1 MKSIVTKIAAT
12 VATSAALSV
21 AIAVDAP
28 KAEAAS
34 YNLSWTGDSGFTAEG
49 MFSFDDSFLGGLVTA
64 TELDDFMISFLDPAG
79 MELAT
84 FDYDFPAPDTSGEFN
99 FNFDSATGNILQLGS
114 FDTSDGFDLGT
125 DFDNGDLGIDF
136 YTSDGDEGFP
146 SVGTI
151 ILDNNLTPMGC
162 GAGTNALPSDCE
174 TLDIGGELVATQKS
188 VPEPAS
194 ILGLLTVGALGA
206 TSALK
211 KKQASS

>member
-12 VATSAALSV
+12 VTTSAALSV

-34 YNLSWTGDSGFTAEG
+34 YNLSWTGNGDFTAEG
-49 MFSFDDSFLGGLVTA
+49 MFSFDDDFLGGLVTA
-64 TELDDFMISFLDPAG
+64 TELDDFMISFFDPAG

-84 FDYDFPAPDTSGEFN
+84 FDYDFPNPDTSGEFN
-99 FNFDSATGNILQLGS
+99 FNFDSATGEILQIGDFES
-114 FDTSDGFDLGT
+114 ADGFDLGI
-125 DFDNGDLGIDF
+125 DFEGDETGLDF
-136 YTSDGDEGFP
+136 YTSDGAEGFP
-146 SVGTI
+146 PVGTI
-151 ILDNNLTPMGC
+151 ILDNNLTPQGC
-162 GAGTNALPSDCE
+162 ELGTNASPTDCT

-194 ILGLLTVGALGA
+194 ILGLLAVGAMGV

-211 KKQASS
+211 KKQAQ